1 MKFTSIFLFF
11 FYLTPTLNGQVITKK
26 NYNDSSYYLLNQIK
40 NIIEAGKDSNA
51 IKSSNLI
58 SLNGDT
64 NYVLNK
70 YLNKNKVG
78 NKLDFLNQILF
89 LESKTIQTFN
99 EESIKLYCDK
109 ILSNKTDFNKLKDGF
124 KIFSI
129 IERDTTVENI
139 EEVNRLFNWWIWNYQ
154 YDLNGRGLDSN
165 QNKFSNDR
173 ILVCFKTMKKVV
185 ENFPTN
191 YKSLYEKFENNILD
205 RLFDDLRILT
215 IYTNGTYSNL
225 LGANKN
231 RKLVIPNKIFI
242 RVVEKFNKEYD
253 FKNIFKN
260 DDITGEKFR
269 FYMEKFNM
277 DLNSFFKKEISLK
290 SK

>member
-1 MKFTSIFLFF
+1 MKFTSIFFFF
-11 FYLTPTLNGQVITKK
+11 FYLTSTLNGQVITIK

-40 NIIEAGKDSNA
+40 NIIEAGKDSNL

-64 NYVLNK
+64 NFVLNK
-70 YLNKNKVG
+70 YLNKNNVG

-89 LESKTIQTFN
+89 LESRTIHTFN
-99 EESIKLYCDK
+99 EESIKLYCDE

-129 IERDTTVENI
+129 IERDTIIDNN
-139 EEVNRLFNWWIWNYQ
+139 EEVRRLLNWWIWNYQ
-154 YDLNGRGLDSN
+154 YDLHDRGLDSN

-173 ILVCFKTMKKVV
+173 IQVCFKTMKKVV

-191 YKSLYEKFENNILD
+191 YKSLYEKFENNLLD
-205 RLFDDLRILT
+205 RLFDIIGGRI

-225 LGANKN
+225 LGSNKN
-231 RKLVIPNKIFI
+231 EKLVIPNKIFI

-260 DDITGEKFR
+260 DDISGKKFR
-269 FYMEKFNM
+269 FYIEKFNI
-277 DLNSFFKKEISLK
+277 K
-290 SK
+290 

>member
-1 MKFTSIFLFF
+1 MKLSSIFFFLLF
-11 FYLTPTLNGQVITKK
+11 LTSTLNGQVITKK

-40 NIIEAGKDSNA
+40 NIIESGKDSNE

-58 SLNGDT
+58 SLYGDT

-129 IERDTTVENI
+129 IERDTTIENI

-154 YDLNGRGLDSN
+154 YDLHRRGLDSN

-173 ILVCFKTMKKVV
+173 ILVCFKTMKKVI

-191 YKSLYEKFENNILD
+191 YKSLYEKYEDNILD
-205 RLFDDLRILT
+205 RLFDDIRMFT

-225 LGANKN
+225 LGSNKN
-231 RKLVIPNKIFI
+231 EKLVIPNKIFI
-242 RVVEKFNKEYD
+242 RIIEKFNKEYD
-253 FKNIFKN
+253 FKNIFN
-260 DDITGEKFR
+260 NNDITGEKIK

-277 DLNSFFKKEISLK
+277 DLNLFFKKELNFK
-290 SK
+290 